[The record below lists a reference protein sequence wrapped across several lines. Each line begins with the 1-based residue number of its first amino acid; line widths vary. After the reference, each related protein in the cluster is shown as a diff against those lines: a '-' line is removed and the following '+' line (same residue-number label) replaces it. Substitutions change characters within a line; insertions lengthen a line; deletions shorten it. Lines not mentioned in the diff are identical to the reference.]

1 MFSSFIFTYRN
12 CICVYLECLTDIF
25 CKPRWQQLTID
36 IEEIQ
41 HPSLQR
47 LLCFPLAMF
56 HLNSKIYIFFKSCT
70 RKVIGKYRHAWCLS
84 NNLAKILTVKVIFL
98 FVKKCT
104 FKNHYN
110 AYCLEYEYIYI
121 PNLHWFSALMVPTQ
135 WQEPFEHTAPVYPPH
150 SPRVK
155 QRSPSSASANLNNK
169 RLTCF

>member
-1 MFSSFIFTYRN
+1 MPHDRRLKIIFFLTKTLGFFLNLLSLFIFSYRS
-12 CICVYLECLTDIF
+12 CMCVYLECLTHIF

-98 FVKKCT
+98 FVKKNVLLKT
-104 FKNHYN
+104 TIMLI
-110 AYCLEYEYIYI
+110 A
-121 PNLHWFSALMVPTQ
+121 
-135 WQEPFEHTAPVYPPH
+135 
-150 SPRVK
+150 
-155 QRSPSSASANLNNK
+155 
-169 RLTCF
+169 